1 MVVSFAPIAIFAG
14 VAATVA
20 LVFFSIWGSFNRRAT
35 AKVKGLSDRLD
46 RAGIRMSAQDIV
58 LTICGAVVLV
68 WIAILI
74 LLHPSLL
81 VSLVLGP
88 LLAGAGALVFYAYID
103 FRIKRRLQTFVGQ
116 LELALRLIAG
126 GIRVGLGLRQALTM
140 VIDELQDPAKYEFRR
155 IIGQTNLGI
164 SVYDAMDDM
173 AERMPSNE
181 TLMLAR
187 VFRVQSQTGGDLS
200 HILDQLAGTIKDRRV
215 IQRKVSTLT
224 AEGRMS
230 ALVLTAIPLCLGLF
244 IIVTQPDM
252 GHAILFTGIG
262 HIVIGIV
269 LILELAGYFWV
280 RQMLK
285 VNA

>member
-1 MVVSFAPIAIFAG
+1 MVASFAPLAIFAG

-74 LLHPSLL
+74 LFHPSLL
-81 VSLVLGP
+81 VSLILGP
-88 LLAGAGALVFYAYID
+88 LLAGAGALFFYAYID
-103 FRIKRRLQTFVGQ
+103 FRVKRRLQTFIGQ

-215 IQRKVSTLT
+215 IDRKVSTLT

-244 IIVTQPDM
+244 IIVTQQDM
-252 GHAILFTGIG
+252 GHALLFTGIG

-269 LILELAGYFWV
+269 LVLELLGYLWV

>member
-1 MVVSFAPIAIFAG
+1 MVASFAPIAIFAG

-20 LVFFSIWGSFNRRAT
+20 LVFFSTWGTFNRRAT
-35 AKVKGLSDRLD
+35 ARVKGVSDRLD
-46 RAGIRMSAQDIV
+46 RAGIRMGAQDIV
-58 LTICGAVVLV
+58 LTISGAVVLV
-68 WIAILI
+68 WIAILV
-74 LLHPSLL
+74 LVHPSLL
-81 VSLVLGP
+81 ISLALGP
-88 LLAGAGALVFYAYID
+88 LLAGAAAILFYAYVD

-126 GIRVGLGLRQALTM
+126 GIRVGLGLRQALTR
-140 VIDELQDPAKYEFRR
+140 VIDELQDPAKHEFRR

-215 IQRKVSTLT
+215 IERKVSTLT

-244 IIVTQPDM
+244 IIVTQPEM
-252 GHAILFTGIG
+252 GHALLFTGIG
-262 HIVIGIV
+262 HIVVGVV
-269 LILELAGYFWV
+269 LVLELLGYLWV
-280 RQMLK
+280 QQMLK

>member
-1 MVVSFAPIAIFAG
+1 MVGSLAPIAIFAG

-20 LVFFSIWGSFNRRAT
+20 LVFFSMWGSFNQRAT
-35 AKVKGLSDRLD
+35 ARVKGLSDRLD
-46 RAGIRMSAQDIV
+46 RAGIRMSAQEIV
-58 LTICGAVVLV
+58 LTVCGGVAVA
-68 WIAILI
+68 WIAIVI

-81 VSLVLGP
+81 VALILGP
-88 LLAGAGALVFYAYID
+88 ILAAGGALFSYAYLN
-103 FRIKRRLQTFVGQ
+103 FRTRRRLEAFVGQ
-116 LELALRLIAG
+116 LELALRLVAG

-140 VIDELQDPAKYEFRR
+140 VIDELQDPARHEFRR

-215 IQRKVSTLT
+215 IQRKVTTLT
-224 AEGRMS
+224 AEGRMR
-230 ALVLTAIPLCLGLF
+230 AWVLPAIPIFLGLF
-244 IIVTQPDM
+244 IIITQSDM
-252 GHAILFTGIG
+252 RYGLLATNLGHL
-262 HIVIGIV
+262 VISAV
-269 LILELAGYFWV
+269 LVLEVAGFMWV
-280 RQMLK
+280 RQLLK

>member
-1 MVVSFAPIAIFAG
+1 MVTSLAPLAIFAG
-14 VAATVA
+14 VAATVV

-35 AKVKGLSDRLD
+35 AKVRGLSDRLD

-58 LTICGAVVLV
+58 LTIAGCVVVV

-81 VSLVLGP
+81 MSLILGP
-88 LLAGAGALVFYAYID
+88 VLAAAGALFFYTYLD
-103 FRIKRRLQTFVGQ
+103 FRMKRRLNAFIEQ

-140 VIDELQDPAKYEFRR
+140 VIDELPDPSKHEFRR
-155 IIGQTNLGI
+155 VIGQTNLGI
-164 SVYDAMDDM
+164 SVYDAIDDM

-200 HILDQLAGTIKDRRV
+200 HILDQLAGTIKDRRQ

-230 ALVLTAIPLCLGLF
+230 AWVLTAIPLCLGLF
-244 IIVTQPDM
+244 IIVTQQDM
-252 GHAILFTGIG
+252 GSALLFTNMG

-269 LILELAGYFWV
+269 LVLELLGYLWV
-280 RQMLK
+280 RQLLK